1 MTKEQEQVIAQVQL
15 QIKPGETVD
24 EDKIR
29 NLVNFFRNI
38 NPLSDEEANEA
49 TAELQSKLAVK
60 MDRGAYVKEKNHVS
74 WYYAAKGKIDPA
86 FWTRY
91 STYLFKDAGFNSD
104 VINSIDIETDEM
116 LDLLSNPDSS
126 DPFQKRGLVIG
137 DVQSGKTSTYLA
149 LMNKAADAHY
159 HIIILLTGTIEKLRR
174 QTQGRTDEGFV
185 GLDSTAFNKNKDNV
199 FVGVGNI
206 DKSVSGWAVT
216 STISDF
222 NTSTANKLS
231 GQLASIKDP
240 VVFVLKKNKSVLEK
254 LETWLRL
261 FNRNPA
267 TGTID
272 SPLLLIDDEAD
283 NASVSTKSGEDPTTI
298 NKNIRKILKLFSKAS
313 YVGFTAT
320 PFANIFIDPDS
331 TQEMLGDD
339 LFPRDFIY
347 ALEAPTNYI
356 GAGTIFPADAK
367 YHYMLN
373 DNSDCDEYVPVKHK
387 KDHEPGEIPL
397 SLRRA
402 IASFI
407 ITNAIRDL
415 RGQNTKHRS
424 MVVNVSVY
432 VDVQKKIAD
441 QLDSYIRELQR
452 EVRNYYMMQDVALQ
466 YSSFAFLKDIFDTY
480 YAECEYSWNQVQV
493 ALWEAIAPIVVRY
506 VNGGNAAKN
515 LNYDENDELGL
526 RIIAVGGY
534 SLSRGLTLEGL
545 SHSYFY
551 RNTKMY
557 DTLMQM
563 GRWFGYR
570 PHYEDLCQVW
580 INPDAVDW
588 YCYISEAAEELKREV
603 RRMQSEQRTPADF
616 GLCVRSDNATLLVT
630 ARNKMKTAKD
640 YTMTISLSGNIV
652 ETPFIHTNE
661 KVQKN
666 NLVVTEK
673 LIKGLL
679 GGGYYPVMD
688 DIEYALHDKM
698 QFLNIPQDYVLDF
711 LHSYQSHTANS
722 SFHTTELIK
731 MIMSSKDDSLEKWD
745 IVIASGSGEK
755 KIKLGG
761 KEISCVQRSFAV
773 REDVGAYQM
782 SGSKS
787 RLGNRSYAKGGLKK
801 DLASK
806 IESSEHAEQ
815 MKRFGTIRP
824 LNQNVFFKPDFFDK
838 PRNPLLVIYP
848 VELKDITE
856 IKNEEDF
863 KKHNA
868 VKNMHNP
875 LIGISVGIPAIR
887 GREPKQYQYKINLVK
902 YRELEGLTEP
912 EEIDET
918 IED

>member
-1 MTKEQEQVIAQVQL
+1 MTKDQEQVIAQVQL

-24 EDKIR
+24 EDKIK
-29 NLVNFFRNI
+29 NLVNFFRMLT
-38 NPLSDEEANEA
+38 PLSDEEAAE
-49 TAELQSKLAVK
+49 TIAELQSKLAVK
-60 MDRGAYVKEKNHVS
+60 MDRGSFVKEKNHVS
-74 WYYAAKGKIDPA
+74 WYYAAKGKINPQ

-91 STYLFKDAGFNSD
+91 STYLYKDAGFNSD
-104 VINSIDIETDEM
+104 VINSIDVATDEM
-116 LDLLSNPDSS
+116 MDLLSNPNETMA
-126 DPFQKRGLVIG
+126 FQRRGLVIG

-149 LMNKAADAHY
+149 LMNKAADAGY

-206 DKSVSGWAVT
+206 DRSVSGWAVT
-216 STISDF
+216 STTSDF
-222 NTSTANKLS
+222 NTATASKLS
-231 GQLASIKDP
+231 GQLSSISDP

-254 LETWLRL
+254 LESWLRL
-261 FNRNPA
+261 FNRNPS

-283 NASVSTKSGEDPTTI
+283 NASVSTKPGEDPTTI

-356 GAGTIFPADAK
+356 GAASIFPDEGK
-367 YHYMLN
+367 YHFMLH

-387 KDHEPGEIPL
+387 KTHVPGEIPL
-397 SLRRA
+397 SLREA
-402 IASFI
+402 IAAFV

-415 RGQNTKHRS
+415 RGQKTKHRS
-424 MVVNVSVY
+424 MMVNVSVF

-441 QLDSYIRELQR
+441 QLDSYVRELQR
-452 EVRNYYMMQDVALQ
+452 EIRNYYMMDGVALQ
-466 YSSFAFLKDIFDTY
+466 YSSFAFLKDVYDSY
-480 YAECEYSWNQVQV
+480 YSSCEFEWGQIQV

-515 LNYDENDELGL
+515 LNYDENEELGL

-570 PHYEDLCQVW
+570 PHYEDLCQIW
-580 INPDAVDW
+580 INEDAVDW
-588 YCYISEAAEELKREV
+588 YSYISEASDELKREV
-603 RRMQSEQRTPADF
+603 RRMQAEQRTPADF

-630 ARNKMKTAKD
+630 ARNKMRTAQD
-640 YTMTISLSGNIV
+640 YTMTVSLSGNII
-652 ETPFIHTNE
+652 ETPFIHMNE
-661 KVQKN
+661 QIQNN
-666 NLVVTEK
+666 NLLITEQLIDSIVDSGHMPVVNDRT
-673 LIKGLL
+673 
-679 GGGYYPVMD
+679 
-688 DIEYALHDKM
+688 YALADKF
-698 QFLNIPQDYVLDF
+698 QFLDVPQEFVLDY
-711 LHSYQSHTANS
+711 LRTYQSHTANS
-722 SFHTTELIK
+722 NFHTSELVK
-731 MIMSSKDDSLEKWD
+731 LIMAADDGSLDKWD
-745 IVIASGSGEK
+745 IVIASGAGEK
-755 KIKLGG
+755 TVTLGG
-761 KEISCVQRSFAV
+761 ETISCVQRSFAV
-773 REDVGAYQM
+773 REDIGAYQM

-787 RLGNRSYAKGGLKK
+787 RLGNRSYAKGGLTKT
-801 DLASK
+801 LAAI
-806 IESSEHAEQ
+806 IEAGEHAEQ
-815 MKRFGTIRP
+815 LKRFGEIRP

-848 VELKDITE
+848 VELKAPAE
-856 IKNEEDF
+856 IKNSVDMQ
-863 KKHNA
+863 KHNA
-868 VKNMHNP
+868 SKNTPHA
-875 LIGISVGIPAIR
+875 LIGISVGIPAIK
-887 GREPKQYQYKINLVK
+887 GREPKQYQYKINLIK
-902 YRELEGLTEP
+902 YRELEGLDAP
-912 EEIDET
+912 DETDDT

>member
-24 EDKIR
+24 EEKIK
-29 NLVNFFRNI
+29 NLVNFFRTI
-38 NPLSDEEANEA
+38 NPLSEDEAKEAI
-49 TAELQSKLAVK
+49 AELQSKLAVK

-74 WYYAAKGKIDPA
+74 WYYAAKGKINPA

-91 STYLFKDAGFNSD
+91 STYLYKDAGFNSD
-104 VINSIDIETDEM
+104 VINSIDIATDEM
-116 LDLLSNPDSS
+116 MDLLSNPESTE
-126 DPFQKRGLVIG
+126 PFQRRGLVIG

-149 LMNKAADAHY
+149 LMNKAADANY

-185 GLDSTAFNKNKDNV
+185 GLDSMAFTENKDSV
-199 FVGVGNI
+199 FVGVGDI
-206 DKSVSGWAVT
+206 DRSISGWAVT
-216 STISDF
+216 STKKDF
-222 NTSTANKLS
+222 NTATAQQLS

-254 LETWLRL
+254 LESWLRVY
-261 FNRNPA
+261 NRNPA

-356 GAGTIFPADAK
+356 GAGSIFPSDGK
-367 YHYMLN
+367 FHYMIN
-373 DNSDCDEYVPVKHK
+373 DNSDCEEYIPVKHK
-387 KDHEPGEIPL
+387 KDFEPGEIPL
-397 SLRRA
+397 SLRKA
-402 IASFI
+402 IASFV

-415 RGQNTKHRS
+415 RGQKTKHRS
-424 MVVNVSVY
+424 MMVNVSVY

-452 EVRNYYMMQDVALQ
+452 EIRNYYMMGNVALQ

-480 YAECEYSWNQVQV
+480 YSGSEYSWGQVQV
-493 ALWEAIAPIVVRY
+493 TLWEAIAPIVVRF

-515 LNYDENDELGL
+515 LNYDENEELGL

-570 PHYEDLCQVW
+570 PHYEDLCQIW

-588 YCYISEAAEELKREV
+588 YSYISEAADELKREV

-630 ARNKMKTAKD
+630 ARNKMKTAQD
-640 YTMTISLSGNIV
+640 YTMTISMSGNIV

-661 KVQKN
+661 KVQHD
-666 NLVVTEK
+666 NLMVTEQ
-673 LIKGLL
+673 LIECLINEGHL
-679 GGGYYPVMD
+679 PID
-688 DIEYALHDKM
+688 NNQEYALADKM
-698 QFLNIPQDYVLDF
+698 QFIDVPQSYILDYLR
-711 LHSYQSHTANS
+711 SYQSHTANS
-722 SFHTTELIK
+722 NFHTTELVK
-731 MIMSSKDDSLEKWD
+731 MITSSEDDSLDKWD
-745 IVIASGSGEK
+745 IVVASGSGEK
-755 KIKLGG
+755 QIKLGG
-761 KEISCVQRSFAV
+761 KDIPCVQRSFAI
-773 REDVGAYQM
+773 RDDVGAYQM

-801 DLASK
+801 ELAKK
-806 IESSEHAEQ
+806 IESGEHAEQ
-815 MKRFGTIRP
+815 IKRFGNIRP
-824 LNQNVFFKPDFFDK
+824 LNQNVFFKPDFFDN

-848 VELKDITE
+848 VELKDVSE
-856 IKNEEDF
+856 VKNESDLR
-863 KKHNA
+863 KHNA
-868 VKNMHNP
+868 VKNTREP

-887 GREPKQYQYKINLVK
+887 GREPKQYQYKINLIK
-902 YRELEGLTEP
+902 YRELEGLNEP
-912 EEIDET
+912 EELDET